1 MDTNIKEEYQSLLD
15 YVKEKITDNYLD
27 SKSQVIYLEYIR
39 IIEENINENA
49 SFKEYSLAIDS
60 LLKTLDEIK
69 KVDHSNADNYV
80 ELKENKEKEQAI
92 NKEKS
97 DLLEHKINKL
107 EQSNSI
113 LKKKIRMYKCNVVSY
128 VLALSI
134 FIGLPVGMYVKA
146 KNTPKEKLYKTY
158 KEIHTTI
165 DKKYEV
171 MKPGYIYIN
180 ADDIATYKASYE
192 ELLPYEETIEIKEY
206 SPWITEGYESK
217 RKVVTILKDVS
228 SLDNKIY
235 ERDLPNLVLGYGTHQ
250 EYEYKYNKDISY
262 DDRQYTDKIYEITKL
277 VQDTNDYIEKDLPIS
292 AYTDFVIVV
301 LTELLIILCE
311 IEMTENTM
319 LGHLI
324 DEIIKLSNN
333 KKISAKHKR
342 ELNKLMYEYLNI
354 NKRQSKI
361 KKKEKNI

>member
-1 MDTNIKEEYQSLLD
+1 MNTNIKEEYQALLD
-15 YVKEKITDNYLD
+15 YVKEKISDNYLD
-27 SKSQVIYLEYIR
+27 SKSQSIYLEYIK
-39 IIEENINENA
+39 IIEENVYKNA
-49 SFKEYSLAIDS
+49 TYEAYSTAIDL

-69 KVDHSNADNYV
+69 KIDHSNEDNYV
-80 ELKENKEKEQAI
+80 EFKLNKKTKAAI
-92 NKEKS
+92 IKEKS
-97 DLLEHKINKL
+97 NLLEQKINELK
-107 EQSNSI
+107 QSNSI
-113 LKKKIRMYKCNVVSY
+113 LKKKIRMYKCNVISY

-146 KNTPKEKLYKTY
+146 KNTPKERLYKTY
-158 KEIHTTI
+158 KEIHTTV
-165 DKKYEV
+165 DKEYEI
-171 MKPGYIYIN
+171 MRPGYIYVN

-192 ELLPYEETIEIKEY
+192 ELLPYEESIEIKEY
-206 SPWITEGYESK
+206 SPWITEDTESK
-217 RKVVTILKDVS
+217 RKVVTILKDAS
-228 SLDNKIY
+228 SLDDKIY

-292 AYTDFVIVV
+292 TYTDFIIVV

-333 KKISAKHKR
+333 KKISNIQRKK
-342 ELNKLMYEYLNI
+342 LNKLIHEYLNI
-354 NKRQSKI
+354 NKKNSKI
-361 KKKEKNI
+361 KKRNA

>member
-15 YVKEKITDNYLD
+15 YVKEKISDNYLD
-27 SKSQVIYLEYIR
+27 SKSQSIYLEYIR
-39 IIEENINENA
+39 IIEENVYKNA
-49 SFKEYSLAIDS
+49 TYEAYSTAIDL

-69 KVDHSNADNYV
+69 KIDHSNADNYV

-97 DLLEHKINKL
+97 DLLEHKINEL
-107 EQSNSI
+107 EKSNSI
-113 LKKKIRMYKCNVVSY
+113 LKKKIRMYKCNVISY

-134 FIGLPVGMYVKA
+134 FIGLPVGMYTKA
-146 KNTPKEKLYKTY
+146 KNTPKERLYKTY
-158 KEIHTTI
+158 KEIHTTV
-165 DKKYEV
+165 DKEYEI

-180 ADDIATYKASYE
+180 ANDVVKYTTSYE

-206 SPWITEGYESK
+206 SPWITEGTESE
-217 RKVVTILKDVS
+217 RKVVTILKDAS
-228 SLDNKIY
+228 SLDDKIY
-235 ERDLPNLVLGYGTHQ
+235 ERDLSNLVLDYGTHQ
-250 EYEYKYNKDISY
+250 EYEYRYNVEIPY

-292 AYTDFVIVV
+292 AYTDFVVVV
-301 LTELLIILCE
+301 LTELLFILCE
-311 IEMTENTM
+311 IEMTENTI

-333 KKISAKHKR
+333 KKISNIQRKK
-342 ELNKLMYEYLNI
+342 LNKLIHEYLNI
-354 NKRQSKI
+354 NKENSKI
-361 KKKEKNI
+361 RKRNI